1 MAVMGG
7 VRARIVVGSWKNGVA
22 KKYIFCLSRRS
33 GARASERNEHDK
45 SGNVLCLR
53 DWNENDIRSDS
64 VFG

>member
-33 GARASERNEHDK
+33 EARASERNEHDK

-64 VFG
+64 VIG

>member
-7 VRARIVVGSWKNGVA
+7 VRERIVVGSWKNGVA

-45 SGNVLCLR
+45 SGNVLSLR
-53 DWNENDIRSDS
+53 AWNGNDIRSDS
-64 VFG
+64 VIG

>member
-7 VRARIVVGSWKNGVA
+7 VRERIVVGSWKNGVA

-33 GARASERNEHDK
+33 EARASERNEHDK
-45 SGNVLCLR
+45 SENVLCLR
-53 DWNENDIRSDS
+53 NWNENDIRSDS

>member
-1 MAVMGG
+1 MGN
-7 VRARIVVGSWKNGVA
+7 WKNGVA

-33 GARASERNEHDK
+33 GAMASERNEHDK

-64 VFG
+64 VIG